1 MDLFGNIYS
10 TILILLINFVII
22 AILFYFVRYYK
33 AKITKMEQINIAG
46 KNISLEMKR
55 LIQRIIEIAK
65 QQVHAEACSLYFI
78 DDETQELYFGVAL
91 GEKGHL
97 IKELRFKINDSFIAG
112 WVATYKKNLNI
123 RDITKDKRFKDRTI
137 ARNLG
142 FEEKTFLTMPITSK
156 GKLVAVLQMI
166 NKNGGGYF
174 TKADEEIM
182 ELLIDTQIAPN
193 LEKAKVYNYMQ
204 ELFIDSIQ
212 TIANAID
219 ARDEYTQGHC
229 TRVSEYSVIIGKQ
242 LDMEEEDLEVLRYS
256 AIVHDVGKIGIKD
269 SILNSK
275 TKLTA
280 EEFEEMK
287 SHVIKGAKIL
297 EQISRT
303 KPEIVFGAKYHHERY
318 DGKGYVEGLSGEDIP
333 LFARVIAVADVFD
346 AMTSDRPYRKALPQ
360 EDAVAELIN
369 GAGSKYDKKVVDAF
383 VQCYEECTEKEDM
396 KMYSRGHNE

>member
-1 MDLFGNIYS
+1 MNLLSNVYS
-10 TILILLINFVII
+10 TVII
-22 AILFYFVRYYK
+22 VLVAVVAITVLLFFIRYYR
-33 AKITKMEQINIAG
+33 AKLTRIEQINIAG
-46 KNISLEMKR
+46 KNISSEIKK
-55 LIQRIIEIAK
+55 LIQKIMEVAK

-78 DDETQELYFGVAL
+78 DNETQELFFGVAL
-91 GEKGHL
+91 GEKGQL

-123 RDITKDKRFKDRTI
+123 KDVTKDKRFKDRSI
-137 ARNLG
+137 AKDFG
-142 FEEKTFLTMPITSK
+142 FVEKTFLTMPITSK

-166 NKNGGGYF
+166 GKEGGGYF

-193 LEKAKVYNYMQ
+193 LENAKVYNYMQ

-229 TRVSEYSVIIGKQ
+229 TRVSEYSVMIGKK
-242 LDMEEEDLEVLRYS
+242 LGMEEEDLEGLQYA
-256 AIVHDVGKIGIKD
+256 AILHDVGKIGIKD

-275 TKLTA
+275 TKLST

-297 EQISRT
+297 EQINKT

-318 DGKGYVEGLSGEDIP
+318 DGKGYVEGLAGEDIP
-333 LFARVIAVADVFD
+333 LFARIIAVADVFD
-346 AMTSDRPYRKALPQ
+346 AMTSNRPYRKGLPQ
-360 EDAVAELIN
+360 EEAVAELLK
-369 GAGSKYDKKVVDAF
+369 GADTKYDKKVVDAF
-383 VQCYEECTEKEDM
+383 IKCFEEST
-396 KMYSRGHNE
+396 